1 MEVYKEM
8 AEVSPRVP
16 GLRQWYLMGA
26 ILVHPTVAVV
36 TDKPPNL
43 GDLWQ

>member
-1 MEVYKEM
+1 MEVYEEM
-8 AEVSPRVP
+8 AEVSPGVP
-16 GLRQWYLMGA
+16 GLRQWCPMGA

-43 GDLWQ
+43 GDVWQ